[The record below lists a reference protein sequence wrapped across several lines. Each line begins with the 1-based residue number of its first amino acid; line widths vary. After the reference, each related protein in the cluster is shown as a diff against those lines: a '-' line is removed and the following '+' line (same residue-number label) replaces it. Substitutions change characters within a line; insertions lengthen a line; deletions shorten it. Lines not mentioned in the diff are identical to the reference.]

1 MSFKKLDS
9 GAALPTSVPATNQA
23 SCENRASALKTSR
36 SFSRQFQTSAK
47 TSNNSRCLSSNFDCK
62 SDVSP
67 IRQMTSEDFT
77 APTKEERQIAKSL
90 VIQKMAQ
97 ISAIQSSE
105 SAGPKYTVTADI
117 FGQKLSMLI
126 DSGSQVNIISADH
139 CPSEILT
146 CLSPSSLSI
155 SAYNESSVPVL
166 GTFKTDVK
174 LGNIFIREALIHV
187 TRNNFRPI
195 LGTPALKHLTL
206 NFKNGSISNGEF
218 KVKMEKR
225 DFHIS
230 AENFN
235 LQASTTKE
243 PRRQFRLFSSTTTTI
258 PPRHEAVLP
267 VRIENSFSG
276 YGFFITEPAK
286 SCMEGC
292 SVAKS
297 LSFFTKSSR
306 NSVIRVL
313 NPANFPLKIKNRS
326 PLVNVVAV
334 DAIAPK
340 PVTSSNKVIENLTIG
355 AVPEPVHLE
364 IKTLL
369 EEFSDTFASELTPLG
384 ETQNVEFDVDTGNSP
399 PVAQQKYRTPYFLRS
414 IFNARREPDF

>member
-1 MSFKKLDS
+1 
-9 GAALPTSVPATNQA
+9 
-23 SCENRASALKTSR
+23 
-36 SFSRQFQTSAK
+36 
-47 TSNNSRCLSSNFDCK
+47 
-62 SDVSP
+62 
-67 IRQMTSEDFT
+67 
-77 APTKEERQIAKSL
+77 
-90 VIQKMAQ
+90 
-97 ISAIQSSE
+97 
-105 SAGPKYTVTADI
+105 
-117 FGQKLSMLI
+117 
-126 DSGSQVNIISADH
+126 
-139 CPSEILT
+139 
-146 CLSPSSLSI
+146 
-155 SAYNESSVPVL
+155 
-166 GTFKTDVK
+166 
-174 LGNIFIREALIHV
+174 
-187 TRNNFRPI
+187 
-195 LGTPALKHLTL
+195 
-206 NFKNGSISNGEF
+206 
-218 KVKMEKR
+218 MEKR